1 VVDIEVR
8 HFAAAAEAAG
18 CAKETLTLPD
28 SPTVGDVDAA
38 LRERHGA
45 DMARVLSV
53 AAFLVG
59 DELTRDP
66 SFSVGTVV
74 DLLPPFGGG

>member
-1 VVDIEVR
+1 MEVR
-8 HFAAAAEAAG
+8 YFAAAADAAG

-28 SPTVGDVDAA
+28 SPTVRDVDVA

-45 DMARVLSV
+45 GMARVLSV
-53 AAFLVG
+53 AAYLVG

-66 SFSVGTVV
+66 DFAVGAAV
-74 DLLPPFGGG
+74 DVLPPFAGG